1 MASLFFGRQ
10 QWFPPTKIGR
20 SRTGPFQFHF
30 QGKRDFWWSLC
41 VKYSCSLLPSNG
53 KATLDWAHRPS
64 SLSPKV
70 CSYFLCGGVW
80 ATSLNSSR
88 HVCPGGGS
96 RGGSNQV
103 ASLWQPRCNSNS
115 RQCKK
120 VSGWLGWQTRT
131 DIKNFT
137 TLPREPSYTIISLWL
152 WKNQKVGSNH
162 QH

>member
-1 MASLFFGRQ
+1 MVSSHKNWKISHRAFSIPFSRKA
-10 QWFPPTKIGR
+10 WFLVVPVGEILLLAFAMEWQGN
-20 SRTGPFQFHF
+20 SGLGPQ
-30 QGKRDFWWSLC
+30 
-41 VKYSCSLLPSNG
+41 
-53 KATLDWAHRPS
+53 TLISIA
-64 SLSPKV
+64 KEV
-70 CSYFLCGGVW
+70 CSYFLCKAVW
-80 ATSLNSSR
+80 ATWLNSSR
-88 HVCPGGGS
+88 HVCRGGGC

-137 TLPREPSYTIISLWL
+137 ILLREPSYTIISVWL